1 MPERWYGC
9 GAGYTPIQFG
19 LPDAAST
26 EEVNGQYWWGLLS
39 LSLGALLTVTL
50 LLGALVS
57 FSGKRWSA
65 TSN

>member
-1 MPERWYGC
+1 VPERWYGC
-9 GAGYTPIQFG
+9 GAGYTPIQLG

-26 EEVNGQYWWGLLS
+26 EELSGQYWWGLVS